1 MASRTGYGQH
11 CQFYGIFGPF
21 LTNQGKSVIT
31 AQLLYTCTLKTIEVV
46 YEVKKSDFNGN
57 MLNSHTVWHQYSVI
71 LSTKWKCRDGSHT
84 CIQLD
89 FQKQTGGSWV
99 HRGWVRQ
106 RSPAD
111 CGTRSQSPPG
121 WRSPST
127 TWSTRYRSLR
137 TAPPTVARWASASVG
152 DVPSWTASC
161 AEGIKAAMI
170 AHTWHPFF

>member
-1 MASRTGYGQH
+1 MLHIYLLVCFSSKVERTAEIVNN
-11 CQFYGIFGPF
+11 CNP
-21 LTNQGKSVIT
+21 
-31 AQLLYTCTLKTIEVV
+31 V
-46 YEVKKSDFNGN
+46 Y
-57 MLNSHTVWHQYSVI
+57 
-71 LSTKWKCRDGSHT
+71 KWKCRDGSHT

-89 FQKQTGGSWV
+89 FQKHTGGSWV

-152 DVPSWTASC
+152 DVLSWTASC

-170 AHTWHPFF
+170 AHTWHPFSSKRERRLITNLPCGLVHRIEGRKNTQ